1 MENIK
6 SFRPQEISP
15 SETYKLMTN
24 FIVPRPIAFV
34 STINDSGQVNL
45 APFSFFSGVTS
56 NPATLLISVA
66 RKSDGTL
73 KDTEININQTKQFVV
88 NNVVEPIWSQ
98 MVDTAANYDYG
109 INEFSKVG
117 LIEIPS
123 KFVKPPRVKES
134 SVSFECELFK
144 TIEIPSG
151 ESVSAVIFVGLI
163 EIIHV
168 DEKLLDEN
176 NRVNY
181 SNLNAVGR
189 LGGISYSK
197 VETIINK
204 KVPVV

>member
-1 MENIK
+1 
-6 SFRPQEISP
+6 
-15 SETYKLMTN
+15 
-24 FIVPRPIAFV
+24 
-34 STINDSGQVNL
+34 
-45 APFSFFSGVTS
+45 
-56 NPATLLISVA
+56 
-66 RKSDGTL
+66 
-73 KDTEININQTKQFVV
+73 
-88 NNVVEPIWSQ
+88 